1 MEATYDPDHRRTG
14 ELAYMPWFHLPP
26 QKRNRWMQNFLENVQ
41 TRKEKQFIR
50 GVQVW
55 CVWLLLDPEEL
66 IPKRVRTSIQAIW
79 ALRIALNELEGYGSG
94 DINAARWKE
103 LKWVIEDREYLYEDK
118 GYQSH
123 LDEIAYAM
131 AYIFDSKR
139 IDHIDTNARDFWIAI
154 TETLSKKAHEENI
167 IKTTKMAEKLLN
179 CLNGEYPRC
188 VRRAVKS
195 RKKTEKEMARL
206 YRKYPALRRYISP

>member
-1 MEATYDPDHRRTG
+1 MH
-14 ELAYMPWFHLPP
+14 
-26 QKRNRWMQNFLENVQ
+26 NFLENVQ
-41 TRKEKQFIR
+41 TRKEKRFIR

-66 IPKRVRTSIQAIW
+66 IPKRVRTSIQATW
-79 ALRIALNELEGYGSG
+79 ALRIALNELESYGSG
-94 DINAARWKE
+94 ATNAVRWNE
-103 LKWVIEDREYLYEDK
+103 LKWVIEEREYLYEEK

-131 AYIFDSKR
+131 AYVFDSKQ

-154 TETLSKKAHEENI
+154 VETLSKKAHEENI

-179 CLNGEYPRC
+179 CLNGEYPRS
-188 VRRAVKS
+188 VRRAVRS
-195 RKKTEKEMARL
+195 RKRIEKEMSKL
-206 YRKYPALRRYISP
+206 HRKYPALRRNIKP